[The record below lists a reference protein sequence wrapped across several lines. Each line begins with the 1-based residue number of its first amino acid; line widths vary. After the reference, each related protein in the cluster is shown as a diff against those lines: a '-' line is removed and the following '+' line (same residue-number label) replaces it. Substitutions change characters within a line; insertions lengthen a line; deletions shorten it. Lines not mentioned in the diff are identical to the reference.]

1 MKQKHVQE
9 IIDCLGGSREKFYYH
24 KDRYALMLLSY
35 VVGSGMSI
43 REIKQSKFK
52 KLLDKPYVQK
62 ILQQKVYSVLTR
74 ERINAFWP
82 KQCTCYLLT
91 LDKWGTGGDWSRF
104 GAQTSRSGWNL
115 VLQLNF
121 SAQHNRLYQRLV
133 KPGQYHPF
141 ENACHPIAKNGGRHT
156 LAWARIDLDLE
167 RDEALIEEIQT
178 DWIRLA
184 LKSVKAAIAI
194 ESGVIRRPNYLPR
207 YLNGLGCDAQALS
220 RYVEEELK
228 KHVEV
233 WEEAMLA
240 SSIYLLREEI
250 GIGKIYY
257 HSFESGYTLKRI
269 SGKKP
274 PRSLYTRLPARFC
287 FEKTPEAPSFL
298 TEKQNRK
305 IVRTIKNGN
314 FQFYKLT
321 M

>member
-1 MKQKHVQE
+1 MKQKQVQE

-35 VVGSGMSI
+35 IVGSGMSI
-43 REIKQSKFK
+43 RKIKQSKFK
-52 KLLDKPYVQK
+52 KLLEKPFVQK
-62 ILQQKVYSVLTR
+62 ILQQSGYSILTQ

-82 KQCTCYLLT
+82 NQYSCYLLT

-121 SAQHNRLYQRLV
+121 SAQHNNVYQRLV
-133 KPGQYHPF
+133 KPGKKHPF
-141 ENACHPIAKNGGRHT
+141 EDEWHPIAKNGGRHT
-156 LAWARIDLDLE
+156 LAWARIDLDME

-184 LKSVKAAIAI
+184 LKSMKAAIAI
-194 ESGVIRRPNYLPR
+194 ERGNIRKPRYLPR
-207 YLNGLGCDAQALS
+207 YLEMLGCDAQALS

-228 KHVEV
+228 THMEI

-240 SSIYLLREEI
+240 STISLLREEV
-250 GIGKIYY
+250 GISKIYY

-269 SGKKP
+269 SGRKP
-274 PRSLYTRLPARFC
+274 PRSIYTRLPARFC
-287 FEKTPEAPSFL
+287 FEKTSEAPGFL

-305 IVRTIKNGN
+305 IVSTIKNGS